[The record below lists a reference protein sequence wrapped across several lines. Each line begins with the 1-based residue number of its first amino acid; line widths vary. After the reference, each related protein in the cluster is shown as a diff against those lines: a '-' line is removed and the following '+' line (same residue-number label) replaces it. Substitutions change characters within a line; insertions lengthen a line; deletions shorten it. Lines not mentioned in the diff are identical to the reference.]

1 MITLHFNNTTLDVQ
15 ADDSSYRY
23 RALSRKPQLILKF
36 SLPYNAD
43 IPVGAYCDYMEER
56 YILNRD
62 LDLNKQG
69 VRNIEYTLTMG
80 TDEDKLGF
88 YKMRNSIDKRLK
100 YSLFATP
107 REFMQEIVDNLND
120 KFGANVWSV
129 GDVIEAPAKMLE
141 FNHSYIDA
149 ALQSVAELFETEYE
163 IVGYTIHLH
172 RVEYF
177 KDSPLPLSYGK
188 GNGFQPGVGRMTP
201 SGEEPIKR
209 LYVQGGE
216 KNIDRSKYGSA
227 ELLLPISQLI
237 EYEGR
242 KYISSA
248 DGLYIERY
256 DKVSDAVK
264 EDSIDCSDI
273 YPQREGTV
281 STVVEVD
288 ASKNFYDFID
298 DSIPENLDFND
309 CLIGEEKPII
319 RFQTGMLSGE
329 KDFEFKYI
337 HSERRFEI
345 VPQEIDGQIMPN
357 ATFKPAIG
365 DTYAVFN
372 IMLPNAY
379 ICDNVSKTGASY
391 EMFEVAAKHLYEHE
405 DKKFTFKGT
414 LQGLYAKRNWLNIG
428 GKLKVGGYVL
438 FSDTQFVPDGVS
450 IRIVGIKDYLTS
462 PYTPEIELSNSVSG
476 SGSVNSQLAE
486 IKRQEVVIDSTKREI
501 LAYTKRRF
509 RDAKETI
516 ELLEGA
522 MLNFS
527 DSIDPITVQTMS
539 MLVGDES
546 LQFRF
551 VSSKSN
557 LTPVTYNITYDNS
570 TKQLHCPH
578 GFLQHMTLGITSIS
592 SSHKSVEYKVWE
604 ISEYLSPVLTDE
616 TKKYYLYVKVSRAD
630 TNVSGNF
637 FLSETAISI
646 DAESGYYHLL
656 VGVLNSEYENSR
668 SYVSLY
674 GYTEVL
680 PGRITTDRIV
690 SSDGNTYFDLENNI
704 IKGNFMFLSNGQYVN
719 PNYLIDAMQNDS
731 EVIGGLLLTQFV
743 GLRDN
748 SNIIRA
754 FINGNINAQLGGLL
768 NKSAFAAGV
777 SDFGTDKADALV
789 NIKHDGYGSRMG
801 VFRVD
806 NDGVAVTTNLG
817 GRCIIISNKK
827 VADVVNDIN
836 NNRFTCTG
844 TQLRGYAY
852 KPTETCITAVGTHIY
867 SAADIIAEVRT
878 FRYKISEMILP
889 GTYQLFFSNNNLVV
903 SINTEIDFVTGDMDT
918 NYYSSISISAKIVA
932 SLLLNGVVIKQVEIG
947 DSIYDTY
954 NKTGDYPESRVFG
967 KTIST
972 ASIFTEPVDIVVP
985 PQKTTEIELVLEI
998 SVNGSYMSYPI
1009 AQDLFVSQEQ
1019 VRCTFSKASGEAYNI
1034 KPNMD
1039 LLIIGANGLKMTK
1052 FSNNT
1057 ETEKIHISDSGTILP
1072 ISGSP
1077 RELYVEDG
1085 LVKTR

>member
-56 YILNRD
+56 YILHRD

-391 EMFEVAAKHLYEHE
+391 EMFKVAAKHLYEHE

-476 SGSVNSQLAE
+476 GGSVNSQLAE
-486 IKRQEVVIDSTKREI
+486 IKKQEVVIDSTKREI
-501 LAYTKRRF
+501 LAFTKRRF
-509 RDAKETI
+509 RDTKETI

-527 DSIDPITVQTMS
+527 DSIDPISVQTMS
-539 MLVGDES
+539 MLAGDES

-551 VSSKSN
+551 VNSKSN

-592 SSHKSVEYKVWE
+592 NSHKSVEYKVWE
-604 ISEYLSPVLTDE
+604 ISEYLSPVLTDG

-743 GLRDN
+743 GLREN

-777 SDFGTDKADALV
+777 SDFGTNKADAMV
-789 NIKHDGYGSRMG
+789 DIKHDGFGSRMG
-801 VFRVD
+801 VFRLD
-806 NDGVAVTTNLG
+806 NDGIAVTDNMG
-817 GRCIIISNKK
+817 SRCIIITNKTLENGS
-827 VADVVNDIN
+827 NDIKNFESSGN
-836 NNRFTCTG
+836 NIALTT
-844 TQLRGYAY
+844 Y
-852 KPTETCITAVGTHIY
+852 I
-867 SAADIIAEVRT
+867 SATADIAKVGDNFYAASDDVNETQI
-878 FRYKISEMILP
+878 YKYSISEEILP
-889 GTYQLFFSNNNLVV
+889 GTYDFLLSANHLKVTLSCNVNFAQLYATQENYSNIHLQV
-903 SINTEIDFVTGDMDT
+903 SIIAT
-918 NYYSSISISAKIVA
+918 
-932 SLLLNGVVIKQVEIG
+932 LLLNGEVLAAETVNEYI
-947 DSIYDTY
+947 DDTY
-954 NKTGDYPESRVFG
+954 SYTGDTPDSRILT
-967 KTIST
+967 KTVDTST
-972 ASIFTEPVDIVVP
+972 LFTKPVELIIQP
-985 PQKTTEIELVLEI
+985 RNITTVELQFEVKI
-998 SVNGSYMSYPI
+998 TGSYMCYPI
-1009 AQDLFVSQEQ
+1009 DRFMFPIRAIIRDINKKEGLVYE
-1019 VRCTFSKASGEAYNI
+1019 VN
-1034 KPNMD
+1034 PNMN
-1039 LLIIGANGLKMTK
+1039 LLIIGSNGIKLTQLANK
-1052 FSNNT
+1052 T